1 MADALA
7 RGYQVGTSANS
18 DKHRGR
24 CGGGVPGTA
33 VFGKGGLTGVIADA
47 LDRPTVAA
55 ALRARH
61 TWATTGERPVALLWS
76 GDAAGECIAAQG
88 AVPIAW
94 RVLNDAGWE
103 SVELWDHEGCLWE
116 RDLMAETGLS
126 DRRIRL
132 SSGAPASGIAIAPP
146 FGRRA

>member
-47 LDRPTVAA
+47 VDRPTVAA

-76 GDAAGECIAAQG
+76 GDAA
-88 AVPIAW
+88 
-94 RVLNDAGWE
+94 R
-103 SVELWDHEGCLWE
+103 
-116 RDLMAETGLS
+116 
-126 DRRIRL
+126 
-132 SSGAPASGIAIAPP
+132 AIASRRR
-146 FGRRA
+146 GRCRLRGAS